1 MPRQGYVPD
10 AICREFVNR
19 DPKDHLIEGTV
30 GSVDTNQP
38 VAFAEA
44 GNNLSG
50 TLTVT
55 TSGAVTADTRGAAS
69 AGIGSRV

>member
-1 MPRQGYVPD
+1 MKRGLRIGDLTIARSDAPMPRQGYVPD

-38 VAFAEA
+38 ARKPGRQILGE
-44 GNNLSG
+44 
-50 TLTVT
+50 
-55 TSGAVTADTRGAAS
+55 RAANQ
-69 AGIGSRV
+69 IV